1 MSLRKEKMS
10 INLKGSLFSLDEPL
24 VMGILNVTPD
34 SFYSGSR
41 CQSEQAIMRRAED
54 IVNEGGAI
62 IDVGAYS
69 SRPQAENIPEEE
81 EMKRLGFALEII
93 RRKYPDVPVSVDTFR
108 ASVAWRCVEEY
119 GVAVINDISG
129 GELDKNMFETGARL
143 QVPYI
148 LMHMRGTPRDM
159 MRHTHY
165 ENLIA
170 EMLLYFSERVERLTS
185 MGVNDIIIDPGFGF
199 SKTLDDNYLLMNR
212 LEEFT
217 VFGFPLLVGVSRK
230 SMIYK
235 YFGTTPAES
244 LTGTTV
250 LNTLALSKGAGI
262 LRVHDVK
269 EAVEAVKLVQKTFSS
284 R

>member
-1 MSLRKEKMS
+1 M
-10 INLKGSLFSLDEPL
+10 
-24 VMGILNVTPD
+24 
-34 SFYSGSR
+34 
-41 CQSEQAIMRRAED
+41 
-54 IVNEGGAI
+54 
-62 IDVGAYS
+62 
-69 SRPQAENIPEEE
+69 
-81 EMKRLGFALEII
+81 
-93 RRKYPDVPVSVDTFR
+93 
-108 ASVAWRCVEEY
+108 
-119 GVAVINDISG
+119 
-129 GELDKNMFETGARL
+129 
-143 QVPYI
+143 
-148 LMHMRGTPRDM
+148 
-159 MRHTHY
+159 
-165 ENLIA
+165 
-170 EMLLYFSERVERLTS
+170 LYFSERVERLTS